1 MTRENRMSKRAEL
14 RRQWRTDQKNLKRRI
29 AFRGWTPTTFDD
41 VKAAIRKAAG
51 R

>member
-1 MTRENRMSKRAEL
+1 MSKRAEL
-14 RRQWRTDQKNLKRRI
+14 RRQWRADQKNLKRRT

-41 VKAAIRKAAG
+41 VKAAIQKVTG